1 MTNTAKLVLIA
12 LAIVPVASA
21 CRKKPATAPSP
32 KTSADS
38 IAREAARSDSIAR
51 AEAENARAA
60 SERARDENIRAQQQ
74 NRTVQSTMAA
84 PVYFELDGADITP
97 EAVGVLEAKVAIVQ
111 RERSMRVRITGHA
124 DERGSDE
131 YNVALGMRRAAEV
144 KRFMADRG
152 VDASRIEVATRGEE
166 EPAVPGHDEM
176 AWSRN
181 RRADFIILSR

>member
-1 MTNTAKLVLIA
+1 MTKSRKLVLIA
-12 LAIVPVASA
+12 IAVIPMASA

-32 KTSADS
+32 TSVADS
-38 IAREAARSDSIAR
+38 VARDAARTDSIAR
-51 AEAENARAA
+51 AEAENVRAA

-74 NRTVQSTMAA
+74 NRSVQSTLAA

-97 EAVGVLEAKVAIVQ
+97 EAVGVLEAKVAIIQ
-111 RERSMRVRITGHA
+111 RERSMRIRITGHA

-131 YNVALGMRRAAEV
+131 YNIALGMRRAAEV

-152 VDASRIEVATRGEE
+152 VDASRVEIATRGEE
-166 EPAVPGHDEM
+166 EPADPGHDET
-176 AWSRN
+176 AWSKN